1 MARTKTGGQDLTQR
15 SRTMKST
22 LFTPNRR
29 QFILG
34 SLGAVISHQASAT
47 KKRVA
52 AIVTEYRYYSHAD
65 VIVGRILEGYFPN
78 GVRKE
83 PRTQIVSM
91 YTDQVPPNDMSRDLS
106 AKHGFKI
113 YPTIAE
119 ALTLGGNK
127 L

>member
-1 MARTKTGGQDLTQR
+1 MKTRNQDVTKR
-15 SRTMKST
+15 SKAMESKTIA
-22 LFTPNRR
+22 PNRR

-47 KKRVA
+47 KKHVA

-65 VIVGRILEGYFPN
+65 VIVGRILESYFPN
-78 GVRKE
+78 GVRKDS
-83 PRTQIVSM
+83 RTQIVSM
-91 YTDQVPPNDMSRDLS
+91 YTDQVPANDMSRDLS